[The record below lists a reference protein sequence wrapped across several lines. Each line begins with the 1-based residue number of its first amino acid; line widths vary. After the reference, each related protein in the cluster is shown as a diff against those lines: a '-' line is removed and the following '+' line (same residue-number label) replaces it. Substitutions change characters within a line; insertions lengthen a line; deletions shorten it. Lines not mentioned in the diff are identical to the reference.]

1 MTCDAPWNAL
11 FITSQDGLRL
21 HARDYGRA
29 GSGALPVVCL
39 PGLARTTA
47 DFHELASTLSTR
59 AERPRRVLSVDYRG
73 RGLSDRDPDPANYDV
88 RVESADLQA
97 LLTASDI
104 GRAHFIG
111 TSRGGIHIM
120 ALAAMRPAAIATAVL
135 NDIGPVIAL
144 PGLMR
149 IKDYVGRLAPPR
161 DLEDAAALL
170 KALAG
175 AGFTAFESEDWMRL
189 ARRTYEMRDGALVP
203 NYDPA
208 LARTLDAIGPEH
220 PVPELWHLFDGL
232 ADVPVLA
239 IRGGNSDILTPR
251 TLSLMQERRP
261 DLDSLVIEGQ
271 AHAPPLWEEAVIA
284 RIARFLDAAEDRA
297 GPA

>member
-1 MTCDAPWNAL
+1 MTCDAPWNAF

-21 HARDYGRA
+21 HARDYARA

-39 PGLARTTA
+39 PGLARTAA
-47 DFHELASTLSTR
+47 DFHELASTLCTR
-59 AERPRRVLSVDYRG
+59 AARPRRVLSVDYRG

-97 LLTASDI
+97 LLTAADI

-120 ALAAMRPAAIATAVL
+120 ALAAMRPAALASAVL

-149 IKDYVGRLAPPR
+149 IKAYVGRLAAPR
-161 DLEDAAALL
+161 DIDEAAALL

-175 AGFTAFESEDWMRL
+175 SGFTAFEGDDWIRL
-189 ARRTYEMRDGALVP
+189 ARRTYEMREGALVAS
-203 NYDPA
+203 YDPA
-208 LARTLDAIGPEH
+208 LARTLDAIVPDH
-220 PVPELWHLFDGL
+220 PAPELWHLFDGL

-251 TLSLMQERRP
+251 TLELMQERRP
-261 DLDSLVIEGQ
+261 DLESMVIEDQ
-271 AHAPPLWEEAVIA
+271 AHAPPLWEEAVIT
-284 RIARFLDAAEDRA
+284 RIAAFLDAAEDQA
-297 GPA
+297 GSA

>member
-1 MTCDAPWNAL
+1 MTLDAPWNAL

-29 GSGALPVVCL
+29 GADALPVVCL
-39 PGLARTTA
+39 PGLARTAA
-47 DFHELASTLSTR
+47 DFHELASALCTR
-59 AERPRRVLSVDYRG
+59 GARPRRVLSVDYRG

-97 LLTASDI
+97 LLTSADI

-120 ALAAMRPAAIATAVL
+120 ALAAMRPAALGSAVL

-149 IKDYVGRLAPPR
+149 IKAYVGRLGAPQ
-161 DLEDAAALL
+161 DLEAAATLL

-175 AGFTAFESEDWMRL
+175 SGFTAFAREDWMRI
-189 ARRTYEMRDGALVP
+189 ARRTYDMRDGALVP

-208 LARTLDAIGPEH
+208 LARTLDAIGPDH
-220 PVPELWHLFDGL
+220 PAPELWHLFEGL
-232 ADVPVLA
+232 ANVPVLA
-239 IRGGNSDILTPR
+239 IRGSNSDILTSE
-251 TLSLMQERRP
+251 TLALMQERRP
-261 DLDSLVIEGQ
+261 DLQTLVIEGQ

-284 RIARFLDAAEDRA
+284 SIARFLDAAEERA